1 MDSSTTAFF
10 TKSRRCAP
18 VASDPSFRYGV
29 EQEASESNRKGC
41 AMFGRLG
48 STRKVSESRRVLTT
62 LAELIATLSS
72 GLFTGA
78 AIYINLVEHPARMQT
93 GIRPALTEFAPS
105 YHRATVTQVSLA
117 SAGFLSA
124 LVAWRFRSDSRWL
137 IGGGLLVSSIPF
149 TALVILPTNKKLLDP
164 ATANDLELAE
174 KLLTRWGRLHAVR
187 SVLSLASLLTFLL
200 VLVKRRG

>member
-1 MDSSTTAFF
+1 M
-10 TKSRRCAP
+10 
-18 VASDPSFRYGV
+18 G
-29 EQEASESNRKGC
+29 KGT
-41 AMFGRLG
+41 MFGRLG
-48 STRKVSESRRVLTT
+48 ATRNVSESRRNLTT

-78 AIYINLVEHPARMQT
+78 SIYINLVEHPARMQT

-105 YHRATVTQVSLA
+105 YHRATGTQVSLA
-117 SAGFLSA
+117 VAGFLSA
-124 LVAWRFRSDSRWL
+124 LIAWRSRSDVRWL
-137 IGGGLLVSSIPF
+137 IGGGLLVSVIPF

-187 SVLSLASLLTFLL
+187 SVLSLASLLMFLL
-200 VLVKRRG
+200 LLVKHRG